1 MDQSAVAD
9 GEAAAGKEKDDT
21 MAPVAIA
28 FLILAGIIAIPFAI
42 FAIVYLI
49 VPLCKG
55 IGWLFMQVFNFI
67 TGEIGDALRIVGA
80 IITTIVLIPL
90 TILNVLIGRW
100 SASAHFGRAIQN
112 ECVAMGRSLYRIA
125 IGHPAKLLCLTP
137 LTEGLEKRIPEV
149 VAAAPGADRPGKRQG
164 QFDGYSIIGS
174 LPGGGSGGRLYI
186 AEPSAEKIAAFGKQG
201 QKSVG
206 RVVIKSFSLADGSTL
221 PQIVRENRAL
231 PAAKRMGLI
240 LEHDLTEERFY
251 YVTRYVPG
259 ESLGI
264 TTQRIH
270 AAAGN
275 SLGREELRAICG
287 YATDL
292 LRTLTVYHEGG
303 LWHKDVKPDNII
315 VAGGQ
320 AHLVDFGLVT
330 PLRSSMTL
338 TTHGTEYFRDPEMVR
353 MALRGVKVHEVDGAK
368 FDIYAAG
375 AVLYSMIENSFP
387 AHGGLSQI
395 SSPCPEAIRWIV
407 RRAMTDYDKR
417 YESAALMLEDIKTVC
432 RADDPFAVKP
442 FALPSM
448 RGSDAAHHGA
458 SDQHGWEGMA
468 GPVGAAAAAAAAAS
482 VGSVPPP
489 SPAGAAP
496 SIGKKQGPM
505 AAILGQVGEYVDS
518 AFGDAQQAVKQ
529 AGSPAAKAG
538 AAAAAGGKPRIR
550 VTNWWSGKYEILPA
564 VAAAAGVHAAH
575 FTPDFPAAPIPP
587 RSPRNPA
594 SSAAEQLV
602 RARGRAKQ
610 AQDRAQQRM
619 AGMRSKPNVGMNV
632 GVGLAVL
639 VFLGACG
646 LFTVAL
652 LSPAGRASTSAA
664 APLPMAASPSTLSG
678 SGVQVAISTVSVQ
691 AELPDVSDVAPAL
704 AQTEVVLLRD
714 PISFQAAYAAA
725 VESAASRLSE
735 RGLSVVGLGTEAADS
750 AASETIADLRNT
762 IGVTP
767 FQTAES
773 ESAIRSWLDMNPETA
788 AVVWIGRHEGGEPI
802 AWLVISEAAG
812 SDAVQVISDGLTGRI
827 ETPKSSGKATRS
839 SSRRERH

>member
-1 MDQSAVAD
+1 
-9 GEAAAGKEKDDT
+9 
-21 MAPVAIA
+21 MAPVGIV
-28 FLILAGIIAIPFAI
+28 FLILAGVIAIPFAI

-49 VPLCKG
+49 VPACKG

-67 TGEIGDALRIVGA
+67 TGEIGDVLRILGA
-80 IITTIVLIPL
+80 VITSIVLIPL
-90 TILNVLIGRW
+90 TVLNVLIGRW
-100 SASAHFGRAIQN
+100 SASSHYGRAIQN
-112 ECVAMGRSLYRIA
+112 EFVSIGRSLYRIV

-164 QFDGYSIIGS
+164 QFDGYSIVGS

-186 AEPSAEKIAAFGKQG
+186 AEPSAEKVAAFARQG
-201 QKSVG
+201 QADVG

-264 TTQRIH
+264 TTQTLH
-270 AAAGN
+270 ARAGAG
-275 SLGREELRAICG
+275 LGREELRTVCG

-292 LRTLTVYHEGG
+292 LRTLTHYHEGG

-315 VAGGQ
+315 VAHGH

-395 SSPCPEAIRWIV
+395 TKPCPEALRWVV
-407 RRAMTDYDKR
+407 RRAMTEYDKR
-417 YESAALMLEDIKTVC
+417 YESAALMLEDIETVC

-448 RGSDAAHHGA
+448 RGSEAAHHGA
-458 SDQHGWEGMA
+458 AEQHGWEGMGGA
-468 GPVGAAAAAAAAAS
+468 VGAGAAAAAM
-482 VGSVPPP
+482 G
-489 SPAGAAP
+489 AGGGAP
-496 SIGKKQGPM
+496 NFGKKPGPVASM
-505 AAILGQVGEYVDS
+505 LGQVGEYVDS
-518 AFGDAQQAVKQ
+518 ALGQ
-529 AGSPAAKAG
+529 AGVGRGAGPVAAG
-538 AAAAAGGKPRIR
+538 EAAAAANGGAMASGHGKPKIK
-550 VTNWWSGKYEILPA
+550 VTNWWSGKYELVPA
-564 VAAAAGVHAAH
+564 ADSAVRAAA
-575 FTPDFPAAPIPP
+575 FTPPVPP
-587 RSPRNPA
+587 VPPVPSRPRNPA

-602 RARGRAKQ
+602 RARHRAKE
-610 AQDRAQQRM
+610 AQDRAHRRM
-619 AGMRSKPNVGMNV
+619 AGVRGKPNVGLNV

-639 VFLGACG
+639 VFMGACG
-646 LFTVAL
+646 LFTVGML
-652 LSPAGRASTSAA
+652 KFSERRGEQG
-664 APLPMAASPSTLSG
+664 AASVAATQETLAG
-678 SGVQVAISTVSVQ
+678 STVRLAVAKTPEPSIA
-691 AELPDVSDVAPAL
+691 AEPGGAVP
-704 AQTEVVLLRD
+704 VVMKIAERNVVVLRD
-714 PISFQAAYAAA
+714 PISFQEPHRGA
-725 VESAASRLSE
+725 VEKAIERL
-735 RGLSVVGLGTEAADS
+735 GALGVSVVGTLNETSDPSEG
-750 AASETIADLRNT
+750 ETIAELRNA
-762 IGVTP
+762 IGVAP

-773 ESAIRSWLDMNPETA
+773 EAPIRAWLEEHPETA
-788 AVVWIGRHEGGEPI
+788 AVVWVGRHEGGEPI
-802 AWLVISEAAG
+802 AWMLGSARLEA
-812 SDAVQVISDGLTGRI
+812 SDKEAIVRSLTGQP
-827 ETPKSSGKATRS
+827 EKKASRA
-839 SSRRERH
+839 SSRGRR

>member
-1 MDQSAVAD
+1 M
-9 GEAAAGKEKDDT
+9 T
-21 MAPVAIA
+21 MAPVALA
-28 FLILAGIIAIPFAI
+28 FLILAGVIAIPFAI

-49 VPLCKG
+49 VPACKG
-55 IGWLFMQVFNFI
+55 IGWLFMQLFNFI
-67 TGEIGDALRIVGA
+67 TGEIGDVLRILGS

-90 TILNVLIGRW
+90 TVINVLIGRW
-100 SASAHFGRAIQN
+100 SASAHYGRAIQN
-112 ECVAMGRSLYRIA
+112 ECLAMGRSIYRIA

-164 QFDGYSIIGS
+164 QFDGYAIVGS

-186 AEPSAEKIAAFGKQG
+186 AEPSAEKIAAFAKQG

-264 TTQRIH
+264 TTQRLH
-270 AAAGN
+270 ASAG
-275 SLGREELRAICG
+275 SGLDRQHLRSVCG

-292 LRTLTVYHEGG
+292 LRTLTHYHEGG

-315 VAGGQ
+315 VADGQ

-395 SSPCPEAIRWIV
+395 TKPCPEALRWIV

-417 YESAALMLEDIKTVC
+417 YESAALMLEDIQTVC
-432 RADDPFAVKP
+432 TADDPFAVKP

-458 SDQHGWEGMA
+458 ADQHGWEGMA
-468 GPVGAAAAAAAAAS
+468 GPVGAAAAAAAAS
-482 VGSVPPP
+482 V
-489 SPAGAAP
+489 GAAP
-496 SIGKKQGPM
+496 SPGAAPVFGRKPGPVASM
-505 AAILGQVGEYVDS
+505 LGQVGEYVDS
-518 AFGDAQQAVKQ
+518 ALGQ
-529 AGSPAAKAG
+529 AGLGAAPAQAAGAGVAAKV
-538 AAAAAGGKPRIR
+538 AAKPEIK
-550 VTNWWSGKYEILPA
+550 VTHWWSGKYEVVPGGPFVA
-564 VAAAAGVHAAH
+564 VKAAA
-575 FTPDFPAAPIPP
+575 FSPAPPSIPSIP
-587 RSPRNPA
+587 SVPSIPARPRNPA

-602 RARGRAKQ
+602 RARGRAKV
-610 AQDRAQQRM
+610 AQERAQQRM
-619 AGMRSKPNVGMNV
+619 AGLRNKPNVGMNV

-646 LFTVAL
+646 LFTLSMFRLSTRDSGLSANVA
-652 LSPAGRASTSAA
+652 AMEA
-664 APLPMAASPSTLSG
+664 APS
-678 SGVQVAISTVSVQ
+678 
-691 AELPDVSDVAPAL
+691 AL
-704 AQTEVVLLRD
+704 AGSNIPLAVSRTATDESAVFVPIADAIGYDVVVLRD
-714 PISFQAAYAAA
+714 PIGFQDSSRQAIDQALT
-725 VESAASRLSE
+725 RLSE
-735 RGLSVVGLGTEAADS
+735 MGMGVVGGLGAESDPQDDLTVAE
-750 AASETIADLRNT
+750 LRNA
-762 IGVTP
+762 IGVAP

-773 ESAIRSWLDMNPETA
+773 ETAIRSWLDGHESAA
-788 AVVWIGRHEGGEPI
+788 AVVWIGRHEGGEPT
-802 AWLVISEAAG
+802 AWLVTSSCVGAKDTDAMAG
-812 SDAVQVISDGLTGRI
+812 ALTGKPA
-827 ETPKSSGKATRS
+827 EKAKSNGSRSGRGE
-839 SSRRERH
+839 RR

>member
-1 MDQSAVAD
+1 
-9 GEAAAGKEKDDT
+9 

-28 FLILAGIIAIPFAI
+28 FLILAGVIAIPFAI

-49 VPLCKG
+49 VPTAKG
-55 IGWLFMQVFNFI
+55 IGWLFMQLFNFI
-67 TGEIGDALRIVGA
+67 TGEIGDLLRIIGSIV
-80 IITTIVLIPL
+80 TSIVLIPL
-90 TILNVLIGRW
+90 TVLNVLIGRW
-100 SASAHFGRAIQN
+100 SASAHYGRAIQA
-112 ECVAMGRSLYRIA
+112 ECLSIGRSLYRIA

-149 VAAAPGADRPGKRQG
+149 VAAAPGSDRPSKRLG
-164 QFDGYSIIGS
+164 QFDGYTIVGS

-186 AEPSAEKIAAFGKQG
+186 AEPSAEKIAAFARQG

-264 TTQRIH
+264 TTQRLH
-270 AAAGN
+270 AAAG
-275 SLGREELRAICG
+275 SGLGREQLASVCG
-287 YATDL
+287 YAADL

-315 VAGGQ
+315 VAEGR

-395 SSPCPEAIRWIV
+395 TKPCPEALRWIV

-417 YESAALMLEDIKTVC
+417 YESAALMLEDIETVL
-432 RADDPFAVKP
+432 RADDPYAVKP

-448 RGSDAAHHGA
+448 RGSEAAHHGA
-458 SDQHGWEGMA
+458 ADQHGWEGVA
-468 GPVGAAAAAAAAAS
+468 AAGAAAAPNGGQASPGQAPSFGRKAGPVAS
-482 VGSVPPP
+482 V
-489 SPAGAAP
+489 
-496 SIGKKQGPM
+496 
-505 AAILGQVGEYVDS
+505 LGQVGEYVDS
-518 AFGDAQQAVKQ
+518 AIGQARQAAAQ
-529 AGSPAAKAG
+529 AGAGAAAAG
-538 AAAAAGGKPRIR
+538 VAAAAAGGKPRIK
-550 VTNWWSGKYEILPA
+550 VTNWWSGKYEILPGVEA
-564 VAAAAGVHAAH
+564 RVSAGIGQPPPV
-575 FTPDFPAAPIPP
+575 PVPPVIPVPP
-587 RSPRNPA
+587 RPRTSA

-602 RARGRAKQ
+602 RARARAKE
-610 AQDRAQQRM
+610 AQDRAQRRM
-619 AGMRSKPNVGMNV
+619 AGLRGRPNVGLNL

-646 LFTVAL
+646 LFAAGMFMLAPRRSVISIDPAAVHRAPDALMGSDIKLALDVGVA
-652 LSPAGRASTSAA
+652 GNYRDAA
-664 APLPMAASPSTLSG
+664 T
-678 SGVQVAISTVSVQ
+678 GVEIVAIDASMHD
-691 AELPDVSDVAPAL
+691 L
-704 AQTEVVLLRD
+704 VVLRD
-714 PISFQAAYAAA
+714 PVGFEEPGRSAIDEAIGRLEQKGISIIGGPSTSPQPEEDEI
-725 VESAASRLSE
+725 V
-735 RGLSVVGLGTEAADS
+735 
-750 AASETIADLRNT
+750 ADLRNA

-767 FQTAES
+767 FQTEES
-773 ESAIRSWLDMNPETA
+773 EAAIRSWLSLNSDAA
-788 AVVWIGRHEGGEPI
+788 AVLWIGRHEGGEPI
-802 AWLVISEAAG
+802 AWLILADGVG
-812 SDAVQVISDGLTGRI
+812 WNDAEFMAKTLVGHESQ
-827 ETPKSSGKATRS
+827 PAKSTSPQ
-839 SSRRERH
+839 RERR

>member
-1 MDQSAVAD
+1 
-9 GEAAAGKEKDDT
+9 
-21 MAPVAIA
+21 MAPVGIV
-28 FLILAGIIAIPFAI
+28 FLILAGVIAIPFAI

-49 VPLCKG
+49 VPACKG

-67 TGEIGDALRIVGA
+67 TGEIGDVLRILGA
-80 IITTIVLIPL
+80 VITSIVLIPL
-90 TILNVLIGRW
+90 TVLNVLIGRW
-100 SASAHFGRAIQN
+100 SASSHYGRALQN
-112 ECVAMGRSLYRIA
+112 EFVSIGRSLYRIA
-125 IGHPAKLLCLTP
+125 IGHPARLLCLTP

-164 QFDGYSIIGS
+164 QFDGYSIVGS

-186 AEPSAEKIAAFGKQG
+186 AEPSAEKVAAFARQG
-201 QKSVG
+201 QADVG

-264 TTQRIH
+264 TTQTLHSR
-270 AAAGN
+270 AGAG
-275 SLGREELRAICG
+275 LGREELRTVCG

-292 LRTLTVYHEGG
+292 LRTLTHYHEGG

-315 VAGGQ
+315 VAHGQ

-395 SSPCPEAIRWIV
+395 TKPCPEALRWVV
-407 RRAMTDYDKR
+407 RRAMTEYDKR
-417 YESAALMLEDIKTVC
+417 YESAALMLEDIETVC

-448 RGSDAAHHGA
+448 RGSEAAHHGA
-458 SDQHGWEGMA
+458 ADQHGWEGMGGA
-468 GPVGAAAAAAAAAS
+468 VGAGAAAAAAAS
-482 VGSVPPP
+482 VGA
-489 SPAGAAP
+489 AGAGNAGGAP
-496 SIGKKQGPM
+496 NFGKKPGPV
-505 AAILGQVGEYVDS
+505 AAMLGQVGEYVDS
-518 AFGDAQQAVKQ
+518 ALGQ
-529 AGSPAAKAG
+529 AGVGRGAGPVAAG
-538 AAAAAGGKPRIR
+538 EAAAAANGGAMGSVHGKPKIR
-550 VTNWWSGKYEILPA
+550 VTNWWSGKYEIVPGA
-564 VAAAAGVHAAH
+564 DSTVRAAA
-575 FTPDFPAAPIPP
+575 FTPPVPPVPPAAPAPP
-587 RSPRNPA
+587 RPRNPA

-602 RARGRAKQ
+602 RARHRAKE
-610 AQDRAQQRM
+610 AQDRAHRRM
-619 AGMRSKPNVGMNV
+619 AGVRGKPNVGLNV

-646 LFTVAL
+646 LFAVSMLRFGERRSDQGVA
-652 LSPAGRASTSAA
+652 SVAA
-664 APLPMAASPSTLSG
+664 AQETLAG
-678 SGVQVAISTVSVQ
+678 STVRL
-691 AELPDVSDVAPAL
+691 AVAKTPETSKA
-704 AQTEVVLLRD
+704 TESGGTVPVVMEMGEREVVVLRD
-714 PISFQAAYAAA
+714 PISFQEPHKGA
-725 VESAASRLSE
+725 VEKAMERLSAL
-735 RGLSVVGLGTEAADS
+735 GVSVVGALNETSDPSEG
-750 AASETIADLRNT
+750 ETIAEIRNT
-762 IGVTP
+762 IGVAP

-773 ESAIRSWLDMNPETA
+773 EAPIRAWLETHPETA
-788 AVVWIGRHEGGEPI
+788 AVVWVGRHEGGEPI
-802 AWLVISEAAG
+802 AWMVGSTGLAVTDREALVGA
-812 SDAVQVISDGLTGRI
+812 LTGQPEKKTSR
-827 ETPKSSGKATRS
+827 A
-839 SSRRERH
+839 SSRGRR